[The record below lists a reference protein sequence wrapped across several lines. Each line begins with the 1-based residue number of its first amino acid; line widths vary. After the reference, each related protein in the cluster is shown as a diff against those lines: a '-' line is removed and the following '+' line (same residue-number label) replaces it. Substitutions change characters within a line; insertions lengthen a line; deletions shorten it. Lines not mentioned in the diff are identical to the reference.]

1 MHRASVTFA
10 VLFVLLPATPLRAQ
24 DAAKMFEDVEKEAAW
39 TDVFDGATI
48 DNLQIGGVF
57 SIKDGVLILGG
68 GRQTRLQIKT
78 PLGDEFKL
86 LLECRFDGPAKPSV
100 RLATRSFL
108 AHGESG
114 MSMTGTAGEWQEL
127 LYIRKK
133 DVGRGT
139 FAMDTLSRKV
149 GDKAIQSAG
158 GIGGS
163 GTPTLSWEVPA
174 GTTLTIRKMRLQT
187 NAPVNSSGGLYGALI
202 VLTLVILGIAGLG
215 WFLNRRRSSQ
225 PAG

>member
-1 MHRASVTFA
+1 MIRTCVLLA
-10 VLFVLLPATPLRAQ
+10 VLGLPAALRAQ
-24 DAAKMFEDVEKEAAW
+24 DAAKMFEEVEKQAAW

-48 DNLQIGGVF
+48 DNLQIDGVF

-86 LLECRFDGPAKPSV
+86 LLECRFDGPAAPSV

-108 AHGESG
+108 AQGESG
-114 MSMTGTAGEWQEL
+114 MSMVGTSAEWQEM

-133 DVGRGT
+133 DPGRGT
-139 FAMDTLSRKV
+139 FAMDTLTRKV
-149 GDKAIQSAG
+149 ADKAIQSAG

-163 GTPTLSWEVPA
+163 GTPTLSWDVPA

-225 PAG
+225 PPG